1 MGKLIRTSTPLLF
14 QSKLLCSSLS
24 YLFFSLFFA
33 FYTSLSPTTKC
44 HFRSSPFDPLH
55 APLFNYPQSYGQ
67 HKHPIPTIHSSCNSP
82 VFFSDYSFVFN
93 EIQRLVGNSSWDSSG
108 LRYVRGNKNGGKF
121 GMNYTTK
128 KRLSYYDYRGDGI
141 EIPCGFLKKFPISD
155 YDRIAMES
163 CDGVVVVSA
172 IFGNHDKIRQPRGLG
187 FNTLNHVCFFMF
199 IDEIT
204 LKQLY
209 FHNLLSRKTK
219 ENRIGAWR
227 IVEVSSKQL
236 YENPA
241 MNGVIPKYLVHRLF
255 PNSKYS
261 IWVDAKMQLVVDPL
275 LLLHSL
281 VIVEDVDMAI
291 SKHPL
296 YVHTMEEAMAT
307 ARWKKW
313 WDVDSLRIQI
323 ETYCEHGLQPWSSK
337 KHPYTSGNSIS
348 LHAGQELEQ
357 AGSFGLLAWWAS
369 MDWAVAWAVADVPDS
384 AIILRKHGVG
394 NNLFSCLLFNE
405 LEAFNPRDQ
414 LPFAFVRDKLN
425 PKIKLNMFDVEVFE
439 HVASEYR
446 HSIKHGPTVTQST
459 KTKKA
464 SPSLLANGGIR
475 TKCDKYL
482 EELWDQ

>member
-1 MGKLIRTSTPLLF
+1 MGKLVRASTPLF
-14 QSKLLCSSLS
+14 FRSKLLCSSLS
-24 YLFFSLFFA
+24 YLFLSLFFA

-44 HFRSSPFDPLH
+44 HFRSSPLDPLH
-55 APLFNYPQSYGQ
+55 SPLFSYPQSYGQ
-67 HKHPIPTIHSSCNSP
+67 HKHPIPSTHSSCNSP
-82 VFFSDYSFVFN
+82 VFFSVGFADYSFVLD
-93 EIQRLVGNSSWDSSG
+93 EVRRVIGNSSRDSKG
-108 LRYVRGNKNGGKF
+108 LRYLRGNENGGTF
-121 GMNYTTK
+121 GMNYTMK
-128 KRLSYYDYRGDGI
+128 KRLSYYDYRDGGI

-163 CDGVVVVSA
+163 CNGVVVVSA
-172 IFGNHDKIRQPRGLG
+172 IFGNHDKIRQPRNLG
-187 FNTLNHVCFFMF
+187 FNTLDDVCFYMF
-199 IDEIT
+199 VDEVTI
-204 LKQLY
+204 KQLY

-227 IVEVSSKQL
+227 IVQVSSEEL

-261 IWVDAKMQLVVDPL
+261 IWIDAKMQLAVDPL

-281 VIVEDVDMAI
+281 VIVEGADMAI

-337 KHPYTSGNSIS
+337 KHPYTS
-348 LHAGQELEQ
+348 
-357 AGSFGLLAWWAS
+357 
-369 MDWAVAWAVADVPDS
+369 DVPDS
-384 AIILRKHGVG
+384 AIILRKHGLG

-405 LEAFNPRDQ
+405 LGAFNPRDQ
-414 LPFAFVRDKLN
+414 LAFAFVRDKMN
-425 PKIKLNMFDVEVFE
+425 PKMKLNMFDVEVFE

-446 HSIKHGPTVTQST
+446 HNIKQRGSHVTQSV
-459 KTKKA
+459 KTKRA
-464 SPSLLANGGIR
+464 SPSLLANGAIR

-482 EELWDQ
+482 AELWNE